1 MHTAHKCV
9 KIARRKQKGW
19 IMMDYKYHT
28 INEINHFE
36 FGEAVIG
43 DIQLTDR
50 MFHVVLDNVKIKPE
64 NSCNRDI
71 RTMRTNELF
80 LKLDEAEI
88 ISLEEEGYSEY
99 DANGNLRHTYEDVTI
114 EPEKYRETEGVL
126 VEGTVYELKFEESVY
141 CFVFDGTDDR
151 VYVLKVAASGDE
163 ESWNRFLEV

>member
-1 MHTAHKCV
+1 
-9 KIARRKQKGW
+9 
-19 IMMDYKYHT
+19 MMDYKYHT

-88 ISLEEEGYSEY
+88 ISLVEEGYSEY

-126 VEGTVYELKFEESVY
+126 VEGTVYELKFEESVDW
-141 CFVFDGTDDR
+141 FVIDGTDDR

>member
-1 MHTAHKCV
+1 
-9 KIARRKQKGW
+9 
-19 IMMDYKYHT
+19 MMDYKYHT

-88 ISLEEEGYSEY
+88 ISLVEEGYSEY

-114 EPEKYRETEGVL
+114 APEKYRETEEVL
-126 VEGTVYELKFEESVY
+126 VEGTVYELNFEENVY
-141 CFVFDGTDDR
+141 CFVIDGTDDR

>member
-1 MHTAHKCV
+1 
-9 KIARRKQKGW
+9 
-19 IMMDYKYHT
+19 MMDYKYHT

-43 DIQLTDR
+43 DVQLTDR

-88 ISLEEEGYSEY
+88 ISLVEEGYSEY
-99 DANGNLRHTYEDVTI
+99 DANGNLKHTYEDVTV
-114 EPEKYRETEGVL
+114 EPDEYKQKEEVL
-126 VEGTVYELKFEESVY
+126 VEGTIYELKLADGVY
-141 CFVFDGTDDR
+141 SFVIDGTDER
-151 VYVLKVAASGDE
+151 TYTLKVAASGDE

>member
-1 MHTAHKCV
+1 
-9 KIARRKQKGW
+9 
-19 IMMDYKYHT
+19 MMDYKYHT

-43 DIQLTDR
+43 DIQLNDR

-80 LKLDEAEI
+80 LKLDETEI
-88 ISLEEEGYSEY
+88 ISLVEEGYSEY

-141 CFVFDGTDDR
+141 CFVIDGTDDR

>member
-1 MHTAHKCV
+1 
-9 KIARRKQKGW
+9 
-19 IMMDYKYHT
+19 MMDYKYHT

-80 LKLDEAEI
+80 RKLEKAEI
-88 ISLEEEGYSEY
+88 ISLVEEGYSEY

-114 EPEKYRETEGVL
+114 EPEQYKETEEVL

-141 CFVFDGTDDR
+141 CLVIDGTDDR